1 MPNPFFLSS
10 PPVTQH
16 YNVHFGIRRHPHRKL
31 GKKKALILFCRLFDW
46 HDLCLHSTSNRLI
59 DKGKKEH
66 HGVRVVVAIR
76 DMPIRLL
83 SLSLSL
89 LLIAPTLFAQLNDGA
104 YGDAPHSHRRLYGI
118 RRLRL
123 LRPIP
128 QTVEHSPTHQFVDRR
143 RQPARFSNEDSE
155 QDHVFVP
162 RAVVPPRA
170 ARPTDSVREEVSTEI
185 SAESSVPATY
195 IVQTPNRFEKS
206 LDEARRKRIEARW
219 KRLGINFK
227 NINHPLLNSGD
238 STETPHQ
245 PAHPYTIRQ
254 LNVPK
259 KSEKMVEVNR
269 PRITEPILQ
278 VVNPLDQ
285 GFVPPEPQPQ
295 PIPAELPS
303 SGDYH
308 SRTKP
313 ILKGVKFVQ
322 EKLSVRPRLRIRRP
336 GQAAELPMPED
347 PNLTPFMNSAR
358 AKFGYGTTILP
369 PVETTTVYV
378 PPTTSSQFPTT
389 TTTTTEAPVEESF
402 GISPGEDSGIVPDSG
417 VLPGGDSGAGFG
429 FGPSELPPE
438 FQNVGFGV
446 GGGDNGFNFNVPAD
460 KMEAKKEEATTEV
473 PATTTTVT
481 TPKKV
486 VQRKQ
491 PNPVLDKDE
500 PVVIPQNSGLRP
512 VAPPKEFSGSG
523 GFGSGSGG
531 FGGGGGGFGGG
542 GGGGA
547 APPAP
552 SGPDPD
558 FGGDTGVGPSEGDF
572 FTGDSALTRSKGPT
586 GDGYGPPIFPGG
598 AAPPPVP
605 AVGLGGAA
613 AGKSPYSGQA
623 VDATE
628 NPVTTVKP
636 SALLSV
642 LSKADMGFNQA
653 IDHFE
658 HGTPVETAAID
669 ILEVALGSQKLD
681 SQAKLLGHV
690 DRTIGLDNLQRLQR
704 WANTAGAMDV
714 FKDQFLK
721 FAKNFQP
728 PADLLPTVPPQL
740 EYLFKTSGK

>member
-1 MPNPFFLSS
+1 
-10 PPVTQH
+10 
-16 YNVHFGIRRHPHRKL
+16 
-31 GKKKALILFCRLFDW
+31 
-46 HDLCLHSTSNRLI
+46 
-59 DKGKKEH
+59 
-66 HGVRVVVAIR
+66 
-76 DMPIRLL
+76 MPIRLL
-83 SLSLSL
+83 SLSLPIL
-89 LLIAPTLFAQLNDGA
+89 LLATSAAFAQLNDGA
-104 YGDAPHSHRRLYGI
+104 ASFGDAPHSHRRLYGI
-118 RRLRL
+118 RRLRM

-143 RQPARFSNEDSE
+143 RQPARFSSEDSE
-155 QDHVFVP
+155 QDQAFVP
-162 RAVVPPRA
+162 RAVAPPRA
-170 ARPTDSVREEVSTEI
+170 ARPAVTSVE
-185 SAESSVPATY
+185 SAETESVPTTY
-195 IVQTPNRFEKS
+195 IVQTPTRFGKS
-206 LDEARRKRIEARW
+206 LDDARRKRIEARW

-227 NINHPLLNSGD
+227 NINHPLLSNEAEETAPHSG
-238 STETPHQ
+238 H
-245 PAHPYTIRQ
+245 HYTIRQ
-254 LNVPK
+254 LNAPK
-259 KSEKMVEVNR
+259 KTEKMVEVHR
-269 PRITEPILQ
+269 PTIQEPILH
-278 VVNPLDQ
+278 VVNPVDQ
-285 GFVPPEPQPQ
+285 GFEVPPEPQPQ
-295 PIPAELPS
+295 PIPAELPP

-336 GQAAELPMPED
+336 GEKVELPLPED

-358 AKFGYGTTILP
+358 AKFGYGTVPTVPP
-369 PVETTTVYV
+369 PVTSTVYV
-378 PPTTSSQFPTT
+378 PPTTASRRPTT
-389 TTTTTEAPVEESF
+389 TTTTAEPVIEESF
-402 GISPGEDSGIVPDSG
+402 GISPGEDSGIIETGDSG
-417 VLPGGDSGAGFG
+417 VAPPDSGDSGAGFG

-460 KMEAKKEEATTEV
+460 KMEAKKEETTAA
-473 PATTTTVT
+473 PTTTAT
-481 TPKKV
+481 TPKPKRA

-491 PNPVLDKDE
+491 PNAAIDKDD

-512 VAPPKEFSGSG
+512 VAPPKEFDGAG
-523 GFGSGSGG
+523 GFGSGSGGG

-542 GGGGA
+542 GGGGFGGGGGGFGSGSPFGG

-552 SGPDPD
+552 PAGPDPD
-558 FGGDTGVGPSEGDF
+558 FGGDTGAGPSENEY

-613 AGKSPYSGQA
+613 AGKSPYSGQV
-623 VDATE
+623 VDVTE

-714 FKDQFLK
+714 FKDQFLR

>member
-1 MPNPFFLSS
+1 MP
-10 PPVTQH
+10 T
-16 YNVHFGIRRHPHRKL
+16 
-31 GKKKALILFCRLFDW
+31 
-46 HDLCLHSTSNRLI
+46 
-59 DKGKKEH
+59 
-66 HGVRVVVAIR
+66 
-76 DMPIRLL
+76 RLL
-83 SLSLSL
+83 SHSLAILFLAGS
-89 LLIAPTLFAQLNDGA
+89 IFAQLNDGDA
-104 YGDAPHSHRRLYGI
+104 SFGDAPHSHRRLYGI
-118 RRLRL
+118 RRLRM

-128 QTVEHSPTHQFVDRR
+128 QTIEHSPTHEFVDRR
-143 RQPARFSNEDSE
+143 RQPTHFSAEDSE
-155 QDHVFVP
+155 QDQVFVP
-162 RAVVPPRA
+162 RAVAPPRA
-170 ARPTDSVREEVSTEI
+170 SRPAVTSAATESAET
-185 SAESSVPATY
+185 SAESVPTTY
-195 IVQTPNRFEKS
+195 IVQTPTKFGKS
-206 LDEARRKRIEARW
+206 LDDARRKRIEARW

-227 NINHPLLNSGD
+227 TINHPLLNGEGSD
-238 STETPHQ
+238 LPPHS
-245 PAHPYTIRQ
+245 AHHQYRIRQ
-254 LNVPK
+254 LNAPK
-259 KSEKMVEVNR
+259 KTEKMVEVER
-269 PRITEPILQ
+269 PAIEQPILH

-285 GFVPPEPQPQ
+285 GIVPSEPQPQ
-295 PIPAELPS
+295 PIPAELPI
-303 SGDYH
+303 SGNYH

-336 GQAAELPMPED
+336 GEKAELPMPED
-347 PNLTPFMNSAR
+347 PNLTPFMNNAR
-358 AKFGYGTTILP
+358 AKFGYGTTTLAP
-369 PVETTTVYV
+369 ATTTIYI
-378 PPTTSSQFPTT
+378 PPTTASRRPTT
-389 TTTTTEAPVEESF
+389 TTTTTEAPVEASF
-402 GISPGEDSGIVPDSG
+402 GISGGDSGIIETGDSG
-417 VLPGGDSGAGFG
+417 LTGNGDSGITGDSGFGGDSGAALGPPGESGAGFG

-460 KMEAKKEEATTEV
+460 KLETTTTPA
-473 PATTTTVT
+473 PATTTTKKPA
-481 TPKKV
+481 PKKPKH

-491 PNPVLDKDE
+491 PNPAVDKDE
-500 PVVIPQNSGLRP
+500 SVVIPQNSGLRP
-512 VAPPKEFSGSG
+512 VSPPKEFSGAG
-523 GFGSGSGG
+523 GFGSFGGGGGGGPGGG

-542 GGGGA
+542 GAGFGSGSGLGGGA
-547 APPAP
+547 APAPPAP

-558 FGGDTGVGPSEGDF
+558 FGGDTGAGPSENEY

-586 GDGYGPPIFPGG
+586 GDGYGPPVFPGG

-605 AVGLGGAA
+605 SVGLGGAA

-623 VDATE
+623 VDQVE
-628 NPVTTVKP
+628 NSVTTVKP

-642 LSKADMGFNQA
+642 LSKADTGFNQV

-658 HGTPVETAAID
+658 NGTPPEAAFID

-728 PADLLPTVPPQL
+728 PPDLLPTVPPQL

>member
-1 MPNPFFLSS
+1 MSQS
-10 PPVTQH
+10 HQKTAAVS
-16 YNVHFGIRRHPHRKL
+16 RR
-31 GKKKALILFCRLFDW
+31 
-46 HDLCLHSTSNRLI
+46 
-59 DKGKKEH
+59 
-66 HGVRVVVAIR
+66 R
-76 DMPIRLL
+76 DTMPIRLL
-83 SLSLSL
+83 SLSVV
-89 LLIAPTLFAQLNDGA
+89 ILFLATSTYSQLNDGDA
-104 YGDAPHSHRRLYGI
+104 SFGDAPHSHRRLYGI
-118 RRLRL
+118 RRLRM

-128 QTVEHSPTHQFVDRR
+128 QDIEHSPTHQFVDRR
-143 RQPARFSNEDSE
+143 RQPTRFSSEDSD
-155 QDHVFVP
+155 QDQVFVP
-162 RAVVPPRA
+162 RAVAPPRA
-170 ARPTDSVREEVSTEI
+170 ARPAVTSAATE
-185 SAESSVPATY
+185 SAETSGESTTY
-195 IVQTPNRFEKS
+195 IVQTPTKFGKS
-206 LDEARRKRIEARW
+206 LDDARRKRIEARW

-227 NINHPLLNSGD
+227 TINHPLLNTD
-238 STETPHQ
+238 SELPHSS
-245 PAHPYTIRQ
+245 HGHHYTIRQ
-254 LNVPK
+254 LNAPHK
-259 KSEKMVEVNR
+259 KIEKMVEVER
-269 PRITEPILQ
+269 PQVEQPILH

-285 GFVPPEPQPQ
+285 GFVPSEPQPQ
-295 PIPAELPS
+295 LIPAELPV
-303 SGDYH
+303 SGNYH

-336 GQAAELPMPED
+336 GEKAELPMPED
-347 PNLTPFMNSAR
+347 PNLTPFMNNAR
-358 AKFGYGTTILP
+358 AKFGYGTTTLP
-369 PVETTTVYV
+369 PATTTVYV
-378 PPTTSSQFPTT
+378 PPTTASRRPTT
-389 TTTTTEAPVEESF
+389 TTTTTEAPEIASF
-402 GISPGEDSGIVPDSG
+402 GISGGDSGIIDTGDSGLVGNGDSGLTGDSGLGGDSG
-417 VLPGGDSGAGFG
+417 VLGPPGDSGAGFG

-460 KMEAKKEEATTEV
+460 KMEAKKE
-473 PATTTTVT
+473 PTTTTPAPT
-481 TPKKV
+481 TTTTKKPVPKKPKH

-491 PNPVLDKDE
+491 PNPAVDKDE

-512 VAPPKEFSGSG
+512 VSPPKEFSGAG
-523 GFGSGSGG
+523 GFGSFGGGGGG

-542 GGGGA
+542 GGGFGSGSGLGGA
-547 APPAP
+547 APPAPPPP

-558 FGGDTGVGPSEGDF
+558 FGGDTGAAPSEGDY
-572 FTGDSALTRSKGPT
+572 FTGESALTRSKGPT
-586 GDGYGPPIFPGG
+586 GDGYGPPVFPGG

-623 VDATE
+623 VDQVE
-628 NPVTTVKP
+628 NSVTTVKP

-642 LSKADMGFNQA
+642 LSKADTGFNQV

-658 HGTPVETAAID
+658 NGTPPEAAFID

-728 PADLLPTVPPQL
+728 PPDLLPTVPPQL

>member
-1 MPNPFFLSS
+1 
-10 PPVTQH
+10 
-16 YNVHFGIRRHPHRKL
+16 
-31 GKKKALILFCRLFDW
+31 
-46 HDLCLHSTSNRLI
+46 
-59 DKGKKEH
+59 
-66 HGVRVVVAIR
+66 
-76 DMPIRLL
+76 MPIRLL
-83 SLSLSL
+83 SLSLAVLFLASS
-89 LLIAPTLFAQLNDGA
+89 TLAQLNDGSA
-104 YGDAPHSHRRLYGI
+104 SYGDAPHSHRRLYGI
-118 RRLRL
+118 RRLRM

-128 QTVEHSPTHQFVDRR
+128 QPIEHSPTHQFVDRR
-143 RQPARFSNEDSE
+143 RQPSRFSSEDSE
-155 QDHVFVP
+155 QDQVFVP
-162 RAVVPPRA
+162 RAVAPPRA
-170 ARPTDSVREEVSTEI
+170 IQPAVASAATESAET
-185 SAESSVPATY
+185 SAESVPTTY
-195 IVQTPNRFEKS
+195 IVQTPTKFGKS

-227 NINHPLLNSGD
+227 DINHPLLNSEA
-238 STETPHQ
+238 SEVSHSK
-245 PAHPYTIRQ
+245 HHYTIRQ
-254 LNVPK
+254 LNAPK
-259 KSEKMVEVNR
+259 KIEKLVEVER
-269 PRITEPILQ
+269 PVIDQPILH

-285 GFVPPEPQPQ
+285 GIVPSEPQPQ
-295 PIPAELPS
+295 PIPAELPI
-303 SGDYH
+303 SGNYH

-336 GQAAELPMPED
+336 GEKVELPMPED
-347 PNLTPFMNSAR
+347 PNLTPFMNNAR
-358 AKFGYGTTILP
+358 AKFGYGTTTLP
-369 PVETTTVYV
+369 PATTTIYI
-378 PPTTSSQFPTT
+378 PPTTASRRPTT
-389 TTTTTEAPVEESF
+389 TTTTTEAPVDASF
-402 GISPGEDSGIVPDSG
+402 AISGGDSGIIDTGDSGIVGNGDSGIVGNGDSGLVGNGDSGLTGDSG
-417 VLPGGDSGAGFG
+417 VLGPPGDSGAGFG

-438 FQNVGFGV
+438 FQNVGFGL

-460 KMEAKKEEATTEV
+460 KMEVKKETPTEA
-473 PATTTTVT
+473 PTTTTT
-481 TPKKV
+481 TKKPTPKKPKH

-491 PNPVLDKDE
+491 PNPAVDKDE

-512 VAPPKEFSGSG
+512 VSPPKEFSGAG
-523 GFGSGSGG
+523 GFGSFGGGGGG

-542 GGGGA
+542 GGGFGGA
-547 APPAP
+547 APAPPAP

-558 FGGDTGVGPSEGDF
+558 FGGDTGAVGGPSEGDY
-572 FTGDSALTRSKGPT
+572 FTGESALTRSKGPT
-586 GDGYGPPIFPGG
+586 GDGYGPPVFPGG

-623 VDATE
+623 VDQVE
-628 NPVTTVKP
+628 NTVTTVKP

-642 LSKADMGFNQA
+642 LSKADTGFNQV

-658 HGTPVETAAID
+658 NGTPPEAAFID

-728 PADLLPTVPPQL
+728 PPDLLPTVPPQL